1 MSDVV
6 RPTPSRGVLFFRG
19 STRACAVCGQ
29 RGLTRRVI
37 DLRPECPRC
46 GFVFERH
53 PGHFVGAVMMSTIIT
68 FGAILISF
76 LVSLWVLWPDV
87 NFVGLSAVPF
97 AIAVIVPVVFNP
109 TFKTLWVGIDLM
121 MNPLEPGEAPLGLV
135 GVESEEGTPQER

>member
-6 RPTPSRGVLFFRG
+6 RSTPSRGVLFFRG

-68 FGAILISF
+68 FGGILISF

-87 NFVGLSAVPF
+87 NFVGLSVVPF
-97 AIAVIVPVVFNP
+97 AIAIIVPVVFNP

-121 MNPLEPGEAPLGLV
+121 MNPLEPGEAPRGLV
-135 GVESEEGTPQER
+135 GVDPEEGAPQER